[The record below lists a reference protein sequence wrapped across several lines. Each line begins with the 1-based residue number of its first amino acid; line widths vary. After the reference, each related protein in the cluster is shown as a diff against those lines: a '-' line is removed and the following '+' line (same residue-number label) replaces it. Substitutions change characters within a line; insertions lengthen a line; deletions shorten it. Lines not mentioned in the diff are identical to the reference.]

1 MNAQTSREEGVEESS
16 CIRLLRGGVSL
27 LLCQVVTAQSAT
39 EPLMEVQKH
48 LYADDT
54 TVSTAAL

>member
-16 CIRLLRGGVSL
+16 CIRLLRGVFVT
-27 LLCQVVTAQSAT
+27 QVITAQSAT
-39 EPLMEVQKH
+39 QPLMEVQKH
-48 LYADDT
+48 LHADDT

>member
-1 MNAQTSREEGVEESS
+1 MNAQTSRQEGVKESS
-16 CIRLLRGGVSL
+16 CIRLLRGGVSI
-27 LLCQVVTAQSAT
+27 TAQSAT

>member
-16 CIRLLRGGVSL
+16 CIRLLRGGVFVT
-27 LLCQVVTAQSAT
+27 QVITAQSAT
-39 EPLMEVQKH
+39 QPLMEVQKH
-48 LYADDT
+48 LHADDT